1 MSFGEYLNTGAT
13 CTKMSR
19 NGVNPRPAGLFLQHF
34 IVKICGTWLEPKIKV
49 TPMWFSQN
57 SQIKAERLEPSEVEP
72 KSRDNR
78 TTQDPIQLEEQHGPR
93 D

>member
-13 CTKMSR
+13 CTKMS
-19 NGVNPRPAGLFLQHF
+19 LLLQHF
-34 IVKICGTWLEPKIKV
+34 IVTLCGTWLEPKIKV

-72 KSRDNR
+72 KSSDNSKIQNP
-78 TTQDPIQLEEQHGPR
+78 TQLEKHCGP
-93 D
+93 